1 MIPYGRH
8 DVDEADIEAVREV
21 LTSDRLTQGPA
32 VERFE
37 RDLTSLTGAA
47 EAVAVNSATSALHI
61 ACLALDLGP
70 GERLWTVPNTYVA
83 SANCALYCGADVDFV
98 DIDPTRLNMSAPSLA
113 ERLEAARRD
122 NRLPKVVVPV
132 HFAGLTCDMRA
143 IHELSQR
150 YGFRIVEDA
159 SHAIGGAYDGGPV
172 GDCRYSD
179 ITVFSFHAVKVVTTG
194 EGGAAMTN
202 DPALAERMRRLR
214 SHGVTRDESLM
225 RGQSDGP
232 WYYQQIDLGFNYR
245 MTDVQAALG
254 SSQLQ
259 RLQAMVDRREALADR
274 YDRLLAGISVTT
286 PARARDTRSAWHLYV
301 VQLAEGANRDR
312 RSVFE
317 ELQQAGVG
325 VNVHYIPV
333 HLQPYYAGLGF
344 RPGDFPNAEAYYAKA
359 LTLPLFPRMSEADQD
374 HVVTSLTAAL
384 A

>member
-1 MIPYGRH
+1 
-8 DVDEADIEAVREV
+8 
-21 LTSDRLTQGPA
+21 
-32 VERFE
+32 
-37 RDLTSLTGAA
+37 LTGAA

>member
-47 EAVAVNSATSALHI
+47 EAVAVSSATSALHI

-70 GERLWTVPNTYVA
+70 GDRLWTVPNTYVA

-98 DIDPTRLNMSAPSLA
+98 DIDPTSLNMSAPSLA
-113 ERLEAARRD
+113 ERLEAARSD

-132 HFAGLTCDMRA
+132 HFAGLACDMRA

-245 MTDVQAALG
+245 MTDIQAALG
-254 SSQLQ
+254 SSQLR
-259 RLQAMVDRREALADR
+259 RLLAMVDRREALADR
-274 YDRLLAGISVTT
+274 YDRLLAGISVIT

>member
-47 EAVAVNSATSALHI
+47 EAVAVSSATSALHI

-70 GERLWTVPNTYVA
+70 GDRLWTVPNTYVA

-98 DIDPTRLNMSAPSLA
+98 DIDPTSLNMSASSLA

-132 HFAGLTCDMRA
+132 DFAGLACDMRA

-245 MTDVQAALG
+245 MTDIQAALG
-254 SSQLQ
+254 SSQLR
-259 RLQAMVDRREALADR
+259 RLLAMVDRREALADR
-274 YDRLLAGISVTT
+274 YDRLLAGISVIT